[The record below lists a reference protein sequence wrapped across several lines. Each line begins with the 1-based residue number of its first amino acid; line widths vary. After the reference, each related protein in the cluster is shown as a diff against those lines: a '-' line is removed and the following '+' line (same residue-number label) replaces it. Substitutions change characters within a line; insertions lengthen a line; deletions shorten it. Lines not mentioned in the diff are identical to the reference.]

1 MILVVDDDKTIRLS
15 LKLILERNGY
25 EVTLAE
31 GPKEAIQIVRNT
43 PAVELVLMDMNYSR
57 ATDGEEGMTLLR
69 QVKVFRPDV
78 PCILMTAWGTI
89 DLAVQGMD
97 SSTTLG
103 HAMRSTTMR
112 QTSYCLAELR
122 FVL

>member
-89 DLAVQGMD
+89 DLAVQGMRAGAFD
-97 SSTTLG
+97 FITKPWDNG
-103 HAMRSTTMR
+103 
-112 QTSYCLAELR
+112 
-122 FVL
+122 VLLDRI